1 MLALTEQIA
10 SRATYNFPTHMASYL
25 AVHAPPAVPGI
36 ARPDFM
42 THELFNF
49 GVAGR
54 RDFAGRDQLQ
64 PNAAGTAWGKKRPY
78 VEE

>member
-1 MLALTEQIA
+1 
-10 SRATYNFPTHMASYL
+10 
-25 AVHAPPAVPGI
+25 
-36 ARPDFM
+36 M

-64 PNAAGTAWGKKRPY
+64 PNAAGTVRVKNVPTLRNNIPKTESHERNPTYSIFRGLPRAWCNQQSA
-78 VEE
+78 